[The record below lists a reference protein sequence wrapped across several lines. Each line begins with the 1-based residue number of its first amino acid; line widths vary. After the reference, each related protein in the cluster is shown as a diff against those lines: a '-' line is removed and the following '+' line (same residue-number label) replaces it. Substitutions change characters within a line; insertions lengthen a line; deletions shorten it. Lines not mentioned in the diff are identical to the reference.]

1 MKRLISAALVATAM
15 GLTLCG
21 CEDKSSPS
29 GTKTTA
35 DKVMD
40 TAKDQAQK
48 AADATKEA
56 AAKAADAT
64 KAAAS
69 KAAAEMKQAASDAA
83 AKTQQAATGATT
95 ATPTTPPPAAAP
107 KTGTAPTTPAPTP
120 STVPPPAPASGAA
133 SGAADVPATATTAMK
148 DYLSS
153 LTGVTKKASA
163 ISSPADAAM
172 AMPDLKTLTTKL
184 QDSWN
189 KLDSLAPGTKDK
201 VKGMFADQ
209 LKPAT
214 QAFES
219 QVKRISGMPGLG
231 SVGDMLKGVK
241 LFK

>member
-29 GTKTTA
+29 GTTTTA

-40 TAKDQAQK
+40 TATEQAQK
-48 AADATKEA
+48 AADATKAA

-64 KAAAS
+64 KEAAS

-95 ATPTTPPPAAAP
+95 PTPTTPPPAAAP
-107 KTGTAPTTPAPTP
+107 KTTPAPTP
-120 STVPPPAPASGAA
+120 STAPPPAPASGAA

-153 LTGVTKKASA
+153 LTGVTQKASA